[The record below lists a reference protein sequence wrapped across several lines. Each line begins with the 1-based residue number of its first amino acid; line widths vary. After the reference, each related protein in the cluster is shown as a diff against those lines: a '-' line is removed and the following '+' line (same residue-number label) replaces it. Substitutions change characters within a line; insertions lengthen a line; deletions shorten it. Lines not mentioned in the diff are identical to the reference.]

1 MFHTLH
7 QAEQYFNIKAEN
19 EKILKRVTEDL
30 KEQQPNDNYNALDR
44 LREMYIPLVSGE
56 ASRLARIT
64 RILNYISWKKNLI
77 KYDIV
82 QDGEDVIIHWESKT
96 EHQYLQTEW

>member
-1 MFHTLH
+1 MFHTLY

-30 KEQQPNDNYNALDR
+30 KEQQPNDKYNALDR

-56 ASRLARIT
+56 ASRLERIT

-96 EHQYLQTEW
+96 EHQYSTPEW